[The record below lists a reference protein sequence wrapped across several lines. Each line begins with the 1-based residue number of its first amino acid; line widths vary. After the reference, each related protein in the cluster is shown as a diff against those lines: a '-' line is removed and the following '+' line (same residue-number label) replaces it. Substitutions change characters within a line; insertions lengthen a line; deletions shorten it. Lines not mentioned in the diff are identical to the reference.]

1 MTTPPP
7 VKPAGFTSKHLIG
20 FIVGVGVLALLAV
33 GQYYSIRIP
42 PQITPAESSYS
53 QSN

>member
-1 MTTPPP
+1 MTTPPA

-20 FIVGVGVLALLAV
+20 FIIGFGVLALLAV

-53 QSN
+53 AE

>member
-1 MTTPPP
+1 M
-7 VKPAGFTSKHLIG
+7 FTSKHLIG
-20 FIVGVGVLALLAV
+20 FIIGIGVLALLAV

-53 QSN
+53 AE